1 MRAIKSLFM
10 PALVLLITCTGCSDK
25 RQEGPDERSKVA
37 QLPIE
42 GTVKLEGNTVIEAAE
57 RLRRLVAVPINLE
70 EREYTPDHAQS
81 LTEAISTLQ
90 DRQAKGTLSDDDR
103 LRLDYYR
110 ELLQSGTSGETIVMI
125 EKTRLGEP
133 TAPVDISGMPLA
145 KALERI
151 TQEDSDYTFE
161 FNPPG
166 CATLFPAAG
175 LGSILNG
182 TAPGIHVESASLS
195 ELMSPDGPVGRLL
208 AERDITVLWT
218 DPLFLDS
225 DPTITLTTEPMPLR
239 NLLCAVSRKMSPQ
252 LAWTLAG
259 LRGLR
264 VLTFQ
269 PLLPEPSVDD
279 GDQGPEDLTVPAA
292 PYTGPSISVKAE
304 CVYEAPP
311 PPSGD
316 FQATPSADCDGTLRV
331 PINKLIAYQAVNA
344 MDVDRGNE
352 ACVPR
357 EQADTIVS
365 FTWRYRAPGAS
376 NDLRGQ
382 TVSRTS
388 PREHDATIQMTLTLD
403 DQGNPADDPPTQV
416 AQKQLLSTLPDR
428 DPSRDIGDIACP
440 GRRFGRGDSY
450 GGTVT
455 FSGCPQ
461 VPYDGCTVS
470 ERQGAIGLMDSCN
483 LGLRFRTGG
492 PSIPVVANN
501 QYGTPD
507 LADRLFLCANRDRN
521 IGPNGCQ
528 VAFSTQWRIQQVDY
542 IRHRNAFSIPPG
554 TASTGGG
561 FNALTTSR
569 TP

>member
-1 MRAIKSLFM
+1 MRTIKSLFM
-10 PALVLLITCTGCSDK
+10 PALVLLTACTGCSDK
-25 RQEGPDERSKVA
+25 RQEGPDERSEVA

-42 GTVKLEGNTVIEAAE
+42 GTVKLEGNAVIEVAE
-57 RLRRLVAVPINLE
+57 GLRRLVAVPINLE

-81 LTEAISTLQ
+81 LSEAIRTLEGQ
-90 DRQAKGTLSDDDR
+90 QAKGTLSDDDR

-110 ELLQSGTSGETIVMI
+110 ELLRSGTSGETIVMI

-133 TAPVDISGMPLA
+133 TAPLDISGMLLG

-166 CATLFPAAG
+166 CATLFPAAR
-175 LGSILNG
+175 LGSILDG
-182 TAPGIHVESASLS
+182 TAPGIHVEGASLL
-195 ELMSPDGPVGRLL
+195 ELMSPDGPVGRML

-239 NLLCAVSRKMSPQ
+239 DLLCAMSRKTSPQ
-252 LAWTLAG
+252 LSWTLAG
-259 LRGLR
+259 LQGLR

-269 PLLPEPSVDD
+269 PLLSERPVDD

-292 PYTGPSISVKAE
+292 PYSGPSTPVKAE

-316 FQATPSADCDGTLRV
+316 FRATPSANCDGTLRV
-331 PINKLIAYQAVNA
+331 PVNKLIGYQAVNG

-357 EQADTIVS
+357 EQADTIIS

-376 NDLRGQ
+376 SNLQGQ
-382 TVSRTS
+382 TVSRIS
-388 PREHDATIQMTLTLD
+388 LREHDATIQMTLTLD

-416 AQKQLLSTLPDR
+416 AQKQLLS
-428 DPSRDIGDIACP
+428 
-440 GRRFGRGDSY
+440 
-450 GGTVT
+450 
-455 FSGCPQ
+455 
-461 VPYDGCTVS
+461 
-470 ERQGAIGLMDSCN
+470 
-483 LGLRFRTGG
+483 
-492 PSIPVVANN
+492 
-501 QYGTPD
+501 
-507 LADRLFLCANRDRN
+507 
-521 IGPNGCQ
+521 
-528 VAFSTQWRIQQVDY
+528 
-542 IRHRNAFSIPPG
+542 
-554 TASTGGG
+554 
-561 FNALTTSR
+561 
-569 TP
+569 